1 MVPVILAL
9 HSIIILSLIGV
20 VLLQR
25 SDGGAALSGGNFMT
39 GRGTANALT
48 RTTSILAALFF
59 TTSMG
64 LAIIA
69 ARGEK
74 ERSVIDELTGAV
86 GTSGKAPTSTDDLL
100 KSLGAEEPDAA
111 TLDEPAPAT
120 PAPSTATGPAPDLS
134 SLGAPAATEPL
145 PATPPATAEP
155 AATEPAPAEETPPP
169 Q

>member
-1 MVPVILAL
+1 MVPVILAI
-9 HSIIILSLIGV
+9 HSLIILALIGV

-25 SDGGAALSGGNFMT
+25 SEGGAALSAGNFMT

-59 TTSMG
+59 TTSLA

-74 ERSVIDELTGAV
+74 ERSLIEQMTGV
-86 GTSGKAPTSTDDLL
+86 PGTAGKTPTSTQDLL
-100 KSLGAEEPDAA
+100 KSLGAEEPADAA
-111 TLDEPAPAT
+111 AGRAPATAPDTQPAPAD
-120 PAPSTATGPAPDLS
+120 P
-134 SLGAPAATEPL
+134 GAESVPAAEEPQ
-145 PATPPATAEP
+145 
-155 AATEPAPAEETPPP
+155 PP

>member
-1 MVPVILAL
+1 MVPVILAV
-9 HSIIILSLIGV
+9 HSLIILALIGV

-25 SDGGAALSGGNFMT
+25 SDGGAALSAGNFMT

-59 TTSMG
+59 TTSMA

-74 ERSVIDELTGAV
+74 ERSVIEDLTGV
-86 GTSGKAPTSTDDLL
+86 PGTPGRAPTSTEDLL
-100 KSLGAEEPDAA
+100 KSLGA
-111 TLDEPAPAT
+111 DEPA
-120 PAPSTATGPAPDLS
+120 APSTTPPVS
-134 SLGAPAATEPL
+134 APAAAPVEAA
-145 PATPPATAEP
+145 PAPEAGGDPSGAPSAEP
-155 AATEPAPAEETPPP
+155 AAESAASPAAGEEPAPPP

>member
-9 HSIIILSLIGV
+9 HSLIILALIGV

-25 SDGGAALSGGNFMT
+25 SEGGAVLSGGSFMT

-59 TTSMG
+59 TTSMA
-64 LAIIA
+64 LALIA

-74 ERSVIDELTGAV
+74 DRSVIEELTGVPA
-86 GTSGKAPTSTDDLL
+86 GGRTPTTTDDLL
-100 KSLGAEEPDAA
+100 KSLGAEEEQAA
-111 TLDEPAPAT
+111 PT
-120 PAPSTATGPAPDLS
+120 P
-134 SLGAPAATEPL
+134 APAATP
-145 PATPPATAEP
+145 PPAAAPQEAPSAAETAP
-155 AATEPAPAEETPPP
+155 APAPAGDAPSEEPAPEEQPSQP